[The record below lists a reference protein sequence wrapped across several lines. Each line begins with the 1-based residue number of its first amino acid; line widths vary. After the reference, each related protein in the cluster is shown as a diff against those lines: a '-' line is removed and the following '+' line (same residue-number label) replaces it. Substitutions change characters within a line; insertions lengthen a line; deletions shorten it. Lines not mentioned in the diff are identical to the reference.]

1 MRSAADASPRDIK
14 VDAPVCTE
22 LSPRGDTST
31 ENPAQVDDT
40 WRVFDTKT
48 TKLNE
53 SQSNSDTG
61 NINDNRYYIQ
71 NGNRTSNQPGSRI
84 HWGKWPQAHVD
95 GQLHAEPLQLNTD
108 SCVSSQENVQPEPAR
123 DTSNDCP
130 ASDSPVV
137 MSPSA
142 RTSEYAV
149 ARTGILDNDSAEEIL
164 QLPTDV
170 CRENRINQT
179 VLSNMKSSDAAVDDR
194 TSLRNCN
201 EITEIRV
208 NDTRVSE
215 DVNKAEDDKSSG
227 VAAGPVIT
235 STCLACTRCGHQAQK
250 VDFR

>member
-1 MRSAADASPRDIK
+1 M
-14 VDAPVCTE
+14 
-22 LSPRGDTST
+22 
-31 ENPAQVDDT
+31 
-40 WRVFDTKT
+40 FDTKT

-61 NINDNRYYIQ
+61 NISDNSSRRYYIQ
-71 NGNRTSNQPGSRI
+71 NGKRTPTQPGNRI
-84 HWGKWPQAHVD
+84 HWGKWPRDRVD
-95 GQLHAEPLQLNTD
+95 GQLHREPLQLNTD
-108 SCVSSQENVQPEPAR
+108 SCISSQENVQPEPAR
-123 DTSNDCP
+123 DTSNEFP

-137 MSPSA
+137 MAPSA

-149 ARTGILDNDSAEEIL
+149 ARTGILDNGSAEEIL

-215 DVNKAEDDKSSG
+215 DVNKAEDDKFSG

-235 STCLACTRCGHQAQK
+235 STCLSCTRCGQQAQK

>member
-1 MRSAADASPRDIK
+1 MRSVADASPQD
-14 VDAPVCTE
+14 VDVDEPK

-31 ENPAQVDDT
+31 TENPAQVDEN

-53 SQSNSDTG
+53 SQSNGDTG
-61 NINDNRYYIQ
+61 NIYDNSSRRYDNQ
-71 NGNRTSNQPGSRI
+71 NGNRTQNQPGSRI
-84 HWGKWPQAHVD
+84 HWGKWPRGRVD
-95 GQLHAEPLQLNTD
+95 GQLHAELIQLNGD

-123 DTSNDCP
+123 DTSNDFP
-130 ASDSPVV
+130 ASDSLLV

-149 ARTGILDNDSAEEIL
+149 ARTGILDDGSAEEIL

-179 VLSNMKSSDAAVDDR
+179 VLSNMKSSVAAVDDR
-194 TSLRNCN
+194 TSLGNCN

-215 DVNKAEDDKSSG
+215 DVDKAGDDKSSG

-235 STCLACTRCGHQAQK
+235 STCGRCGQQAQK